1 MTDQTTDQ
9 PSTEVATVE
18 VVEHRGQL
26 SERMRY
32 AQALASASLLPQA
45 YRAKPANVL
54 LAMEYGDALG
64 IAPMVAIQ
72 TIHVIE
78 GKPTASAQLIGA
90 LVRRAGHRLRVRGDA
105 LHAIAEITRA
115 DDPDYTFT
123 SEWTLERA
131 KGAGLLGKNV
141 WRQYPESMLKARA
154 ITEVARDA
162 CPEVLA
168 GVAYTPEELG
178 HDDDASWSVETAAG
192 AVSAEPAG
200 TAGVGAPPAGAAGA
214 TVAAPAPAVDD
225 VEDAVL
231 VDDAGAV
238 EGEAAAPASDLPYDV
253 AGRLAFLRQRMN
265 RPDAA
270 PTKAQTARMWAIL
283 GPLGDDDTKREFMR
297 RVITRAWESSKE
309 LTAVEVAVI
318 SDAAETLLNPPEY
331 DPEAVPA

>member
-9 PSTEVATVE
+9 PSTEVATAE

-105 LHAIAEITRA
+105 LHAVAEITRA

-178 HDDDASWSVETAAG
+178 HDDDTSWSVETTAG
-192 AVSAEPAG
+192 AVATSQADAPQADVALRGSAAR
-200 TAGVGAPPAGAAGA
+200 
-214 TVAAPAPAVDD
+214 TVPAVPD

-283 GPLGDDDTKREFMR
+283 GPLGDDDTQREFMR
-297 RVITRAWESSKE
+297 RVITRGWESSKE
-309 LTAVEVAVI
+309 LTALEVAVI

-331 DPEAVPA
+331 DPEQVAS